1 MPDDPPILEMR
12 QITKRFPGVLALDRV
27 DFAMR
32 RGEVHALMGQN
43 GAGKSTLI
51 KVLTG
56 VFPRDGGEVFFEGAP
71 FAPRSPLEAQHRGIS
86 TIYQEVNLIPY
97 LSVAENIFLGRQPRR
112 FGRID
117 WATMRRRAS
126 ELLRTFD
133 LELDVE
139 RPVASYPVAI
149 QQMVAIAR
157 AVDISARLIIMD
169 EPTSSLDENEVQ
181 KLFEV
186 IRSLQNRGVS
196 ILFITHFLAQAF
208 EVSDR
213 MTVLRNGRLVGV
225 FETARLTRLEL
236 IGHMLGKDPSAVAEL
251 ERTKA
256 RPAAES
262 GETPLLEARG
272 LGRKGSIEP
281 FDLAVHEGEVLG
293 LAGLL
298 GSGRTEAARLL
309 FGIDRPTSGSVAIEG
324 RLVRIRSPRA
334 ATNLGIGF
342 CPEDRK
348 TDGIVPDLSVRENI
362 VLAVQRRLSRFGL
375 ASRKKQ
381 RALAEKFMRL
391 LGIVAASPEQ
401 PVKTLSGGNQQKV
414 ILARWLA
421 ASPRL
426 LILDEPTRGIDV
438 GAKAEVEELVEEL
451 SRKGV
456 AVIFISSELEEVVR
470 RSHRV
475 AILRDRRKIAELA
488 GEEITEGAIMETIAH
503 AGDHGDD
510 QPS

>member
-1 MPDDPPILEMR
+1 MPNDAPILEMR
-12 QITKRFPGVLALDRV
+12 RITKRFPGVVALDGV

-43 GAGKSTLI
+43 GAGKSTLV

-56 VFPRDGGEVFFEGAP
+56 VYPRDGGEVFFEGEP
-71 FAPRSPLEAQHRGIS
+71 FAPRSPLEAQLRGIS

-117 WATMRRRAS
+117 WAAMRRRAR

-133 LELDVE
+133 LELDVD
-139 RPVASYPVAI
+139 RPVAI

-169 EPTSSLDENEVQ
+169 EPTSSLDENEVR

-186 IRSLQNRGVS
+186 IRGLKARGVAV
-196 ILFITHFLAQAF
+196 LFITHFLDQAF
-208 EVSDR
+208 EISDR

-225 FETARLTRLEL
+225 FETEGLSRLEL

-256 RPAAES
+256 RPPTRK
-262 GETPLLEARG
+262 GETPFLEARG
-272 LGRKGSIEP
+272 LGRRGSVHP
-281 FDLAVHEGEVLG
+281 LDLEVHEGEVLG

-298 GSGRTEAARLL
+298 GSGRTEVARLL
-309 FGIDRPTSGSVAIEG
+309 FGIDRPTSGTLRVAG
-324 RLVRIRSPRA
+324 RPVKIRSPRA

-362 VLAVQRRLSRFGL
+362 VLAVQRKLSRLGL
-375 ASRKKQ
+375 VSRRKQ
-381 RALAEKFMRL
+381 RALAEKFIRL
-391 LGIVAASPEQ
+391 LGIVASSPEQ
-401 PVKTLSGGNQQKV
+401 PARTLSGGNQQKV

-421 ASPRL
+421 ANPRL

-438 GAKAEVEELVEEL
+438 GAKAEVEELVERL
-451 SRKGV
+451 SQQGM
-456 AVIFISSELEEVVR
+456 AVVFISSELEEVVR

-475 AILRDRRKIAELA
+475 AVLRDRRKIAELS
-488 GEEITEGAIMETIAH
+488 GEEISEPAIMHAIAH
-503 AGDHGDD
+503 AGDHADD
-510 QPS
+510 RPQ